1 MARPSHVPED
11 PAADAAMLLRRLG
24 FAILMI
30 VLPVAALFAR
40 RALVVL
46 APIGIA
52 LLVIAAVL
60 DGTARS
66 PRQGAARL
74 ARSPGGAA
82 GAILILWCALSLIW
96 TPFKAEAAERLVNIV
111 GTLAMAVAGSLALP
125 DRMRSANLYLLPLG
139 IGAAALAAAWFG
151 LGALRGGVLD
161 EIAAQN
167 FERGLVLAVLLVWPS
182 LAWLRSRER
191 DLEALLLAVAVAI
204 TVVLASFPMP
214 LAGLV
219 VGAVAFALTSARPH
233 LGVRVS
239 ALLMAALLALAPALP
254 FLVGPLAALLLGRGD
269 PLVGTLE
276 VWRSIVLD
284 EPARLITGHG
294 FETALRGRSVGLLPE
309 NAPRTLL
316 FEVWYDLGLVGA
328 LSGAVALYLSV
339 MAAGRDHPP
348 LVPGVMASFASAFAL
363 ACLGIG
369 TAQMWWFT
377 ALVVTVL
384 IFTAAERGQ
393 FRTTRPK
400 AIILRGRTR
409 AASPGR

>member
-1 MARPSHVPED
+1 MARPSPVPAD

-46 APIGIA
+46 APVGIA
-52 LLVIAAVL
+52 LLVIAAAL
-60 DGTARS
+60 DGTAR
-66 PRQGAARL
+66 PLRQGTARL
-74 ARSPGGAA
+74 AFSSGGIA
-82 GAILILWCALSLIW
+82 GGILILWCGLSLIW
-96 TPFKAEAAERLVNIV
+96 TPFKAEAAERLFNIV
-111 GTLAMAVAGSLALP
+111 GTLAMAVAGYLALP
-125 DRMRSANLYLLPLG
+125 DRMRSANLYLLPIG
-139 IGAAALAAAWFG
+139 IGAATLAAAW
-151 LGALRGGVLD
+151 LG
-161 EIAAQN
+161 IAALQRGLPDDAATQN
-167 FERGLVLAVLLVWPS
+167 FERGLVVAVLLVWPS

-191 DLEALLLAVAVAI
+191 DLEALLLAVAVAVA
-204 TVVLASFPMP
+204 VVLAPFPLP

-219 VGAVAFALTSARPH
+219 VGAIAFALTSAHPR

-239 ALLMAALLALAPALP
+239 AILMAALLVLAPILP
-254 FLVGPLAALLLGRGD
+254 FLVRPAAALLLGAGD
-269 PLVGTLE
+269 PIIGILE
-276 VWRSIVLD
+276 VWRSVVLD
-284 EPARLITGHG
+284 EPARLVTGHG

-328 LSGAVALYLSV
+328 ISGAVALYLAV

-348 LVPGVMASFASAFAL
+348 LVPGVMASFASAFTL

-400 AIILRGRTR
+400 AIILRGRTP
-409 AASPGR
+409 PGSATG

>member
-1 MARPSHVPED
+1 
-11 PAADAAMLLRRLG
+11 MLLRRLG

-46 APIGIA
+46 APVGIA
-52 LLVIAAVL
+52 LLVIAAAL
-60 DGTARS
+60 DGTAR
-66 PRQGAARL
+66 PLRQGTARL
-74 ARSPGGAA
+74 ASSSGWIAGG
-82 GAILILWCALSLIW
+82 ILILWCGLSLIW
-96 TPFKAEAAERLVNIV
+96 TPFKAEAAERLFNIV
-111 GTLAMAVAGSLALP
+111 GTLAMAVAGYLALP
-125 DRMRSANLYLLPLG
+125 DRMRSANLYLLPIG
-139 IGAAALAAAWFG
+139 IGAATLAAAW
-151 LGALRGGVLD
+151 LG
-161 EIAAQN
+161 IAALQRGLPDDAATQN
-167 FERGLVLAVLLVWPS
+167 FERGLVVAVLLVWPS

-191 DLEALLLAVAVAI
+191 DLEALLLAVAVAVA
-204 TVVLASFPMP
+204 VVLAPFPLP

-219 VGAVAFALTSARPH
+219 VGAIAFALTSAHPR

-239 ALLMAALLALAPALP
+239 AILMAALLALAPILP
-254 FLVGPLAALLLGRGD
+254 FLVRPAAALLLGAGD
-269 PLVGTLE
+269 PIIGILE
-276 VWRSIVLD
+276 VWRSVVLD
-284 EPARLITGHG
+284 EPARLVTGHG

-328 LSGAVALYLSV
+328 ISGAVALYLAV

-348 LVPGVMASFASAFAL
+348 LVPGVMASFASAFTL

-400 AIILRGRTR
+400 AIILRGRTP
-409 AASPGR
+409 PGSATG